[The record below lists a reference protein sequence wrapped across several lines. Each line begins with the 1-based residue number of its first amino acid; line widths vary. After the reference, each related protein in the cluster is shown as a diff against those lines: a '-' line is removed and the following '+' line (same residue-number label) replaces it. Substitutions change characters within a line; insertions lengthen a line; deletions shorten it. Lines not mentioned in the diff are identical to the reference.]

1 MEESR
6 KKMIKIDTI
15 VVCLALATVVFIKH
29 SKRGHRGLTSIP
41 RGDVV
46 WVKCS
51 NPQCGA
57 VYQMNKREFLEKV
70 EERSAGGSPATA
82 PLVTCK
88 ECQELSA
95 RWAVKCEKCGV
106 VFFLWCEPQRFSGPL
121 SRVRLQQTGKHAKTT
136 NSSLRRSISEICVQA
151 ERTSRRK
158 AYDSAK
164 DPSTQSHL

>member
-6 KKMIKIDTI
+6 KKMIKIGTI

-29 SKRGHRGLTSIP
+29 SKRGPRGLTSIP

-106 VFFLWCEPQRFSGPL
+106 VFFYGANRNDFPDRCPECGYSKRENM
-121 SRVRLQQTGKHAKTT
+121 RRQQTA
-136 NSSLRRSISEICVQA
+136 R
-151 ERTSRRK
+151 
-158 AYDSAK
+158 
-164 DPSTQSHL
+164 